1 MRRFY
6 FAVLLAVTA
15 SILAGCSVAP
25 LKKAPVEK
33 SMRIGIVTDG
43 FGDKLTHTHVGT
55 TIFAN
60 FEDEY
65 PLGFDIQKYVTD
77 HCTHKLA
84 ELGYAAKA
92 LQLDPADLASLK
104 EVVHYS
110 KWDGSMSLSP
120 EAAKITGAIGSKYG
134 VDFVI
139 LYTASKGSVT
149 WGQTG
154 FPAGQYGLFSRSFL
168 NIDQFMS
175 YSFLHV
181 LALRVNPTTV
191 NADGWSYD
199 NPVIA
204 DFPMPD
210 DFHHLSDT
218 TLELVRK
225 AIERRV
231 DAFVDATTTNALG
244 TSAPV
249 ELKGAFLR

>member
-1 MRRFY
+1 MKHLSL
-6 FAVLLAVTA
+6 AMLLVLSLST
-15 SILAGCSVAP
+15 LAGCSVAP

-43 FGDKLTHTHVGT
+43 FGEKLTHTHVGT

-65 PLGFDIQKYVTD
+65 PLGFNIQKYISD
-77 HCTHKLA
+77 RCAHKLA
-84 ELGYAAKA
+84 ELGYSTKV
-92 LQLDPADLASLK
+92 LQLEPVDLASLK
-104 EVVHYS
+104 DAVHYS
-110 KWDGSMSLSP
+110 KWDGSMSLAP
-120 EAAKITGAIGSKYG
+120 EATKTMSTIGSKYG

-154 FPAGQYGLFSRSFL
+154 FPAGEYGLFSRSFL
-168 NIDQFMS
+168 NIDQFMT

-181 LALRVNPTTV
+181 LALRVDPTTV
-191 NADGWSYD
+191 NADGWYYD
-199 NPVIA
+199 NPLIA

-210 DFHHLSDT
+210 DFHHLSDAS
-218 TLELVRK
+218 LELVRTS
-225 AIERRV
+225 IERRA
-231 DAFVDATTTNALG
+231 DAFVEATTTNALG

-249 ELKGAFLR
+249 ELKGAYLR